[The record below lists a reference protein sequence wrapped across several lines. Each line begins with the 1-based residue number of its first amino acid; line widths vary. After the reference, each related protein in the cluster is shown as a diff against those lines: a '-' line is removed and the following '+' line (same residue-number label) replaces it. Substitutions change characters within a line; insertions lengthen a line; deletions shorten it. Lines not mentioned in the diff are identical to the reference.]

1 MGRLAQEGY
10 LEWKLLLFIVPEAQQ
25 TCGRLSENLPKWARD
40 MVLCKQQRLS
50 YNYKEKGFYFMAKS
64 AKLFL
69 SDFIYTVL
77 GMAKTVIK

>member
-1 MGRLAQEGY
+1 MINGKAGSGRISGV
-10 LEWKLLLFIVPEAQQ
+10 KTVIVPEAQQ
-25 TCGRLSENLPKWARD
+25 TCGRLSKNLPKWARD